1 VQPGHLS
8 TLALPV
14 AEFLAL
20 QARAPPPPPP
30 SRAPPHLTRA
40 ASPAGPPLHVNTA
53 LLPAHIVS
61 RRILGPIAHGPAA
74 QTHQLGF
81 RRGLTRARARGQ
93 HHTAYQGYAVHSAEA
108 GERPF
113 FAARSSSS
121 SGSLAGASP
130 RAGPPAGEPAAPS
143 HGSAVGASPRAAA
156 PVARQDFTACPPPPA
171 RAASGAQNGG
181 AAAGAADAAD
191 AGGGGALGAASA
203 REAED
208 GGAGAGPDD
217 EDIRLIAC
225 APTATLREVRP
236 PLAQAP
242 TGLASP
248 RAPPSQSARRRR
260 PAQRVRPAWISA
272 DTAP

>member
-1 VQPGHLS
+1 
-8 TLALPV
+8 
-14 AEFLAL
+14 
-20 QARAPPPPPP
+20 
-30 SRAPPHLTRA
+30 
-40 ASPAGPPLHVNTA
+40 VNTA